1 MSLAL
6 AGLAAMPVV
15 AQAET
20 QPCCEQ
26 NLLQKMDLLTPACDA
41 PSYKVKANQKT
52 GTQWHVDMAYGVNV
66 LHRYEGGEHV
76 APNYALIHGHLNQRI
91 IQDDVNGGTWLHAEF
106 LGSWG
111 LEKDAV
117 RVAKGNPLGSVTSSH
132 ADLVGPRDFYFP
144 EISVKHFFNGKKA
157 AIIAG
162 TLRLGDYFDVV
173 GIASDTYTSF
183 MNSGFWHSTVLPF
196 VDSNVGAIVQVQLG
210 KKDYVVAGVSR
221 TGTEPGYDPI
231 NSDGTGYT
239 VMGEWGHYFKQGK
252 GVVKVTPFFTMFD
265 VDTTEGEIERHR
277 NAGVV
282 GSVQYT
288 INDYLTVFVR
298 GGVAAK
304 QQYGNAAELT
314 GGLRAKLIPSRK
326 DDYLGIA
333 YGVFKGK
340 NDGEEE
346 YYNGRETVLEA
357 YYNLQVNKYFRL
369 MPHIQ
374 YIHNPAYSNN
384 NDSVVAS
391 FQGVF
396 SF

>member
-1 MSLAL
+1 
-6 AGLAAMPVV
+6 
-15 AQAET
+15 
-20 QPCCEQ
+20 
-26 NLLQKMDLLTPACDA
+26 MDLLNPACDA
-41 PSYKVKANQKT
+41 PQYKIKANQKL
-52 GTQWHVDMAYGVNV
+52 GTQWHIDLAYGTYV
-66 LHRYEGGEHV
+66 LHRSAFGDHV
-76 APNYALIHGHLNQRI
+76 APNYALIHGNLNQRI
-91 IQDDVNGGTWLHAEF
+91 IKDDVNGGTWLHAEF

-117 RVAKGNPLGSVTSSH
+117 RVAKGNPLGPLGSVTRSH
-132 ADLVGPRDFYFP
+132 AELVGPSDFYFP

-162 TLRLGDYFDVV
+162 TLRLSDYFDVV

-183 MNSGFWHSTVLPF
+183 MNSGFWHSTVLPL

-210 KKDYVVAGVSR
+210 KKDYVMAGVSR

-231 NSDGTGYT
+231 NSDGDGYV
-239 VMGEWGHYFKQGK
+239 VMGEWGHYFNEGK
-252 GVVKVTPFFTMFD
+252 GVVKVTPFFQMLD
-265 VDTTEGEIERHR
+265 VDYADDSSEHHR
-277 NAGVV
+277 TGGVV

-288 INDYLTVFVR
+288 INDTLTVFVR

-304 QQYGNAAELT
+304 QEYGNTAELT

-333 YGVFKGK
+333 YGVFKGR
-340 NDGEEE
+340 NYAGFVDEDGDPVTEN
-346 YYNGRETVLEA
+346 YNCRETVLEA
-357 YYNLQVNKYFRL
+357 YYNLQLCRYFRV

-374 YIHNPAYSNN
+374 YIHDPAYADN
-384 NDSVVAS
+384 NDSVV
-391 FQGVF
+391 FGVQGVF